1 MTYFL
6 MCFFLAAKEV

>member
-6 MCFFLAAKEV
+6 MMHFLVESW